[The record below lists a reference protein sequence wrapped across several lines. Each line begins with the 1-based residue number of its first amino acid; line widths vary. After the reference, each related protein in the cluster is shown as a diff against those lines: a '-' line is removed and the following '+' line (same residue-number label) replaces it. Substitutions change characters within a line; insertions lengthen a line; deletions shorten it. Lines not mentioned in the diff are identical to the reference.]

1 MLKTIKV
8 YGSLRK
14 FLGGQ
19 KVFKAEIATA
29 SEAISFFRINRK
41 GFNDHIKDKFY
52 KIIVGDY
59 EIDENELNDPVGKQE
74 IKIIPLVYGTGLFDF
89 IGDIFSSS
97 IGKIIGG
104 AALIVAPYLAPALFP
119 TIAIGAGISTASIA
133 IGIGASLAI
142 GGVSQML
149 TDAPDMPEITPLND
163 NDPTS
168 NFSFSGIQNVSRSG
182 VAIPLIY
189 GEVFCGSIVG
199 SLDIDTYQIKG
210 DAT

>member
-74 IKIIPLVYGTGLFDF
+74 IKIIPLVYGTGLLDS
-89 IGDIFSSS
+89 IGDFFSSG
-97 IGKIIGG
+97 IGKVIGG
-104 AALIVAPYLAPALFP
+104 AALIVAPMLAPALFP
-119 TIAIGAGISTASIA
+119 VVAGFSTAAIA
-133 IGIGASLAI
+133 TGIGASLAI

-149 TDAPDMPEITPLND
+149 TDPLEMPEMTPLND

>member
-104 AALIVAPYLAPALFP
+104 AALIAAPFLAPALFP
-119 TIAIGAGISTASIA
+119 AVLGIQTASIA
-133 IGIGASLAI
+133 TGIGFSLAI

-149 TDAPDMPEITPLND
+149 ADPVDMPEITPLND